1 MKNTK
6 FLRLTWHNWKQTSKE
21 DYMKKWMVMMLAL
34 SLFAPAFAGDDSA
47 KGENP
52 SPKQRR
58 EMKAG
63 PDQAKREEL
72 RKIRKERD
80 EQFKKTSEQVEKLV
94 KEYKKAKPGSKKA
107 EKAKAELAE
116 LVGQIR
122 DDQFKFKQE
131 MLNNFQE
138 RLNRMENEL
147 AEAKKPEAKSAWVEE
162 KTQAVIEDD
171 GDLKVLFH
179 DKLLPP
185 PPPGHK
191 VPGKKAGPKRHAKGP
206 KAARGEDRPFPPHE
220 DEMLLPPPPPEELED

>member
-1 MKNTK
+1 
-6 FLRLTWHNWKQTSKE
+6 
-21 DYMKKWMVMMLAL
+21 MKKWMVMMLAL
-34 SLFAPAFAGDDSA
+34 GLFAPAFAGDDC
-47 KGENP
+47 KGDCP

-63 PDQAKREEL
+63 PDNAKREEM
-72 RKIRKERD
+72 RKIRKERE

-122 DDQFKFKQE
+122 EDQFKFKQE
-131 MLNNFQE
+131 MLDNFKA
-138 RLNRMENEL
+138 RLNKMETEL
-147 AEAKKPEAKSAWVEE
+147 AQAQDPKAKAAWVDE

-185 PPPGHK
+185 PPAGKKGPGAKKALPRH
-191 VPGKKAGPKRHAKGP
+191 KAGPK
-206 KAARGEDRPFPPHE
+206 ARKEAPLPVEEG
-220 DEMLLPPPPPEELED
+220 LLPPPPPEELED

>member
-6 FLRLTWHNWKQTSKE
+6 LLRRTWRKWKLNSKE
-21 DYMKKWMVMMLAL
+21 EYMKKWMVMMLAL
-34 SLFAPAFAGDDSA
+34 SLFAPAFAGDDSV
-47 KGENP
+47 KGDTP

-63 PDQAKREEL
+63 PDKAKREEM
-72 RKIRKERD
+72 RKIRKERE

-122 DDQFKFKQE
+122 EDQFEFKQK
-131 MLNNFQE
+131 MLNNFKE
-138 RLNRMENEL
+138 RLNKMEKEL
-147 AEAKKPEAKSAWVEE
+147 AEAQDPKAKAAWVDE

-171 GDLKVLFH
+171 GDLKILFH

-185 PPPGHK
+185 PPPGHQL
-191 VPGKKAGPKRHAKGP
+191 PGKKAGHKRHAKGP
-206 KAARGEDRPFPPHE
+206 KAGKALPPMPLEDGE
-220 DEMLLPPPPPEELED
+220 MLPPPPTPEELED